1 MEARL
6 LASDPDRVTR
16 TEEPGNWEIFAI
28 LGVTLVL
35 VFVFLTLQAGVIP
48 VSVIY
53 LFDLLLLTNI
63 ALGDARKRI
72 IPNRVVIPA
81 TVAVVALSPWTAH
94 LQGGGYIHAL
104 SMSTFGWVFC
114 ITWMGLAAYIAS
126 GRLGGGDI
134 KFAGLI
140 GAMVGIPLAPAAI
153 GVGVAFSGVYALVL
167 VVSRPNKDIKEFP
180 YGPGLSLGCGVLILY
195 IWISSMLG

>member
-1 MEARL
+1 M
-6 LASDPDRVTR
+6 ASDPDRVTR

-81 TVAVVALSPWTAH
+81 TVAVVEKSYIRSNLFLSHKCHH
-94 LQGGGYIHAL
+94 LGFLYDKL
-104 SMSTFGWVFC
+104 E
-114 ITWMGLAAYIAS
+114 
-126 GRLGGGDI
+126 
-134 KFAGLI
+134 
-140 GAMVGIPLAPAAI
+140 
-153 GVGVAFSGVYALVL
+153 LV
-167 VVSRPNKDIKEFP
+167 R
-180 YGPGLSLGCGVLILY
+180 IL
-195 IWISSMLG
+195 